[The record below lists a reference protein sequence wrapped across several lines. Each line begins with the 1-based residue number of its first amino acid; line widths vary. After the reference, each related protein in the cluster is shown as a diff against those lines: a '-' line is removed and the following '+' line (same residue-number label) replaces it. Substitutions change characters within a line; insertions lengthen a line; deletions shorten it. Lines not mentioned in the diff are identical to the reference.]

1 MKIAMA
7 QQNYHVGNFEEN
19 TRKIIEGIRQAK
31 AAGADLVVF
40 SELCVCGYPPRDF
53 LEFED
58 FIVRCYAAIDRI
70 REEADTIGVIVG
82 GPARNPVKEGKDL
95 FNAAWLLYEKE
106 IKGVAHKTCLP
117 NYDVFDEYRYFE
129 PAYEWNVIPFK
140 GKKIA
145 LIICEDSWNL
155 GDNPL
160 YRVCPMDRLI
170 KQHPD
175 LMINISASPF
185 DYDHDEDRK
194 EVVRQNVL
202 KYGLPMYYCNAV
214 GSQTEIIFDG
224 GSIVYD
230 AKGGLVKEMKYFEED
245 FAVVDLPQPVP
256 PLFEQLLPGFSIPLD
271 EPAEVHQPVQK
282 AADLPATFTA
292 SSSRPDT
299 APNHS
304 DTATDLFDK
313 DMRVSRANDPDQILQ
328 YLTREDNIAQIHKAL
343 VLGIRDYFF
352 KMGFTK
358 AILGSSGGIDSA
370 VTLALAGEALG
381 KDNVRAILL
390 PSEFSTSHSVSDA
403 EQLSRNLGNPYD
415 IIPIREVY
423 DALLH
428 TLKPVFKDLPFGLA
442 EENLQSRTRGNILMG
457 LANKFGYVLLNT
469 SNKSE
474 LSTGYGTLYGDM
486 AGGLSVLGD
495 VYKGQVYALARYI
508 NRKGEIIPLNII
520 EKAPSAELRPGQKDS
535 DSLPDY
541 DVLDKVLYQYIERR
555 QGPRE
560 IVAMGIDEAVVK
572 RILKLVN
579 TSEYKRNQ
587 FCPIIR
593 VSCKAFGVGRRVPI
607 VGKYLS

>member
-19 TRKIIEGIRQAK
+19 TRKIIDGIRQAK
-31 AAGADLVVF
+31 AEGADLVIF
-40 SELCVCGYPPRDF
+40 PELSVCGYPPRDF

-58 FIVRCYAAIDRI
+58 FIAECYAAIDRI
-70 REEADTIGVIVG
+70 RQEADTIGVIVG
-82 GPARNPVKEGKDL
+82 GPARNPAKEGKPL
-95 FNAAWLLYEKE
+95 FNAAWLLYEGE
-106 IKGVAHKTCLP
+106 IKGVAYKTCLP

-129 PAYEWNVIPFK
+129 PADEWNVIPFK

-145 LIICEDSWNL
+145 LTICEDIWNL

-160 YRVCPMDRLI
+160 YRVCPMDQLR

-185 DYDHDEDRK
+185 DYDHDDDRK
-194 EVVRQNVL
+194 EVIRQNVL

-214 GSQTEIIFDG
+214 GSQTEIVFDG
-224 GSIVYD
+224 GSVVYH
-230 AKGGLVKEMKYFEED
+230 AQGELVKEMKYFEED
-245 FAVVDLPQPVP
+245 FAVIELPHPVP
-256 PLFEQLLPGFSIPLD
+256 PLYEELLPGFSIAVD
-271 EPAEVHQPVQK
+271 EPVDGPVSIGT
-282 AADLPATFTA
+282 AAAMRSEHA
-292 SSSRPDT
+292 DT
-299 APNHS
+299 E
-304 DTATDLFDK
+304 TGLFDK
-313 DMRVSRANDPDQILQ
+313 DMRVSKVNNPDQILK
-328 YLTREDNIAQIHKAL
+328 YLIREDNITQIHKAL
-343 VLGIRDYFF
+343 VLGIRDYFS

-370 VTLALAGEALG
+370 VTLALAVEALG

-390 PSEFSTSHSVSDA
+390 PSGFSTSHSVSDA
-403 EQLSRNLGNPYD
+403 EELSRNLGNPYD

-423 DALLH
+423 EALLH
-428 TLKPVFKDLPFGLA
+428 TLAPVFKDLPFGLA

-495 VYKGQVYALARYI
+495 VYKGQVYALARHL
-508 NRKGEIIPLNII
+508 NRNGGIIPVHII
-520 EKAPSAELRPGQKDS
+520 EKPPSAELRPGQKDS

-560 IVAMGIDEAVVK
+560 IIAMGIDEAVVK
-572 RILKLVN
+572 RILRLVN